1 MNCLALFCILAKSL
15 PKEVVQS
22 NTRIISALFLS
33 SETVVELA
41 GLNSVSLSHAP
52 VLVCFGLARDKVVG
66 PAAVE
71 IGETLEQE
79 LVIGAL

>member
-52 VLVCFGLARDKVVG
+52 VLVCFQSLILFISVCETGLPSR
-66 PAAVE
+66 
-71 IGETLEQE
+71 
-79 LVIGAL
+79 